1 MLSLEFS
8 IQMETTLIS
17 RYMGGALF
25 RLILES
31 SIAHLVKRVF
41 VCGQFIPFIIRA
53 DYSLKRW
60 RDLTNIFDDSKQTAG
75 SKNPLE
81 EIFLATLGF

>member
-1 MLSLEFS
+1 MWA
-8 IQMETTLIS
+8 I
-17 RYMGGALF
+17 
-25 RLILES
+25 
-31 SIAHLVKRVF
+31 H
-41 VCGQFIPFIIRA
+41 PFIIRA

-81 EIFLATLGF
+81 EIFLATLGLQRQFVLRLCALKTNARNKDQQN